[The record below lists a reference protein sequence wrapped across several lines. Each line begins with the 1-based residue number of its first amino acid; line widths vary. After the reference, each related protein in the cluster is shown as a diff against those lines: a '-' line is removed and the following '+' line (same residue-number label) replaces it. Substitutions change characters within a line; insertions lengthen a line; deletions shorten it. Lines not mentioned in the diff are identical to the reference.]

1 MAKKLSDTTAAK
13 IRKII
18 DNVTA
23 DKNKIPG
30 CVAVV
35 VGKDGKIIFSHASGT
50 KGVDTKEPMT
60 LDTVF
65 WIASC
70 TKMVC
75 GIAAMQL
82 CEQGK
87 LSLDDAD
94 LLEKICPELK
104 DIKILK
110 HVDEN
115 GKPEFVDKKKRIT
128 LRMCLSHTAGFGYTF
143 FDNNLRRWGQPAGCD
158 EFSGHPNDILGQP
171 LVNEPGS
178 KWQYGVG
185 IDWAGTVVERVS
197 GMSLNDYFQKH
208 IFQPLG
214 IKNISMFPGPEMKAQ
229 LAHMHAKTTDGTIRE
244 RDHLHRRPFIVSGDD
259 VARTYNS
266 AGAGCFAKPAEYCEI
281 LATLLNNGT
290 SPTTGAQ
297 ILLPTTV
304 AQMFT
309 NQISE
314 FPDFGRQGVPAAKPD
329 LTNPIPDLYP
339 QPREL
344 AQGWG
349 LTFMLTMHPLP
360 TGRGAN
366 AAWWAGLP
374 NLFWWCDREN
384 GVAGIVASQILPFA
398 DAEVLGLWAKV
409 EEMVYG
415 ELKSQL

>member
-128 LRMCLSHTAGFGYTF
+128 LRMCLSHTG
-143 FDNNLRRWGQPAGCD
+143 NSILRR
-158 EFSGHPNDILGQP
+158 
-171 LVNEPGS
+171 
-178 KWQYGVG
+178 
-185 IDWAGTVVERVS
+185 
-197 GMSLNDYFQKH
+197 
-208 IFQPLG
+208 
-214 IKNISMFPGPEMKAQ
+214 
-229 LAHMHAKTTDGTIRE
+229 
-244 RDHLHRRPFIVSGDD
+244 
-259 VARTYNS
+259 
-266 AGAGCFAKPAEYCEI
+266 
-281 LATLLNNGT
+281 
-290 SPTTGAQ
+290 
-297 ILLPTTV
+297 
-304 AQMFT
+304 
-309 NQISE
+309 
-314 FPDFGRQGVPAAKPD
+314 
-329 LTNPIPDLYP
+329 
-339 QPREL
+339 
-344 AQGWG
+344 
-349 LTFMLTMHPLP
+349 
-360 TGRGAN
+360 
-366 AAWWAGLP
+366 
-374 NLFWWCDREN
+374 
-384 GVAGIVASQILPFA
+384 
-398 DAEVLGLWAKV
+398 
-409 EEMVYG
+409 
-415 ELKSQL
+415 